1 MEKVL
6 KELLCIK
13 ISNEKELKEL
23 QTVCKKE
30 NLSMAE
36 VPEDEEYPLFF
47 FCWDQNG
54 ENFLFYDVAIPHG
67 HTMITLKEL
76 RKV

>member
-1 MEKVL
+1 MEKVV

-13 ISNEKELKEL
+13 ISDKKELEKL
-23 QTVCKKE
+23 QTICKKE
-30 NLSMAE
+30 NLSMTE

-54 ENFLFYDVAIPHG
+54 ENFLFYDAVMPHG
-67 HTMITLKEL
+67 HTMITLKEI
-76 RKV
+76 REV